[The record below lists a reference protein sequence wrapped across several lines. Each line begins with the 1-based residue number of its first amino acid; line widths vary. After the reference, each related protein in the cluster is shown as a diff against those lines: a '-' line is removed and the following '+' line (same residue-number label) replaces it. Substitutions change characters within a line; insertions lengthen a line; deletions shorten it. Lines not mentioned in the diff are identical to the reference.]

1 MSIAHENSV
10 LIKKCQ
16 VIRCLNMVGI
26 IVETN
31 IFLKEV
37 ELLMF
42 LLLEKIKKLLNK

>member
-1 MSIAHENSV
+1 
-10 LIKKCQ
+10 
-16 VIRCLNMVGI
+16 MVGI

-42 LLLEKIKKLLNK
+42 LLLEKIKKITK